1 MYISALDNQNSGN
14 SEINKI
20 LENLDKRANIPD
32 CLKVSC
38 IYEHIN

>member
-20 LENLDKRANIPD
+20 LENLDKRTNIPD
-32 CLKVSC
+32 YLKVS
-38 IYEHIN
+38 